1 MHITDSL
8 YVRLKK
14 SQNYNPMLCFHS
26 YSDINLKLA
35 ANELNLTPKAMFN
48 YISGYRIPPESIR
61 IEIERLASV
70 LDYERQ
76 LFLTEI
82 QNNDTNLRNG
92 SHR

>member
-14 SQNYNPMLCFHS
+14 SQNYNPMQCFHS

-35 ANELNLTPKAMFN
+35 ANEIGISPKQMFN
-48 YISGYRIPPESIR
+48 YINGYRKAPEEIKLS
-61 IEIERLASV
+61 IERLANE
-70 LDYERQ
+70 LDYQRK
-76 LFLTEI
+76 LFITEI
-82 QNNDTNLRNG
+82 ENNTTNLRNG

>member
-1 MHITDSL
+1 MHLSDTL

-48 YISGYRIPPESIR
+48 YISGYRQAPEEIKLS
-61 IEIERLASV
+61 IERLANE
-70 LDYERQ
+70 LDYQRK

-82 QNNDTNLRNG
+82 ESNTVNLRNG